1 VLNDKYRDKEI
12 EVLEIGDK
20 SKVYITTR
28 PNTTQNQDGESDKQ
42 IKIATE
48 MADIKE
54 QALANGTF
62 MLAPNGRQTHL
73 TEQ

>member
-1 VLNDKYRDKEI
+1 
-12 EVLEIGDK
+12 
-20 SKVYITTR
+20 
-28 PNTTQNQDGESDKQ
+28 
-42 IKIATE
+42 

-54 QALANGTF
+54 RALANGTF

>member
-1 VLNDKYRDKEI
+1 
-12 EVLEIGDK
+12 
-20 SKVYITTR
+20 
-28 PNTTQNQDGESDKQ
+28 
-42 IKIATE
+42 

-54 QALANGTF
+54 RAIADGTF